1 MVKFI
6 SCGVPLSCAQ
16 NLLLDD
22 LFCVNFCTIPLVL
35 CEVYINISKI
45 ICDQWVLLGL
55 FENPKGAK
63 VQWDTVSF
71 LRFSSVINDIT
82 KRAYL
87 LYVEYFY
94 NHGKITTK
102 FKGRGKHN
110 IQNRGGFLGVKC
122 CCCIRVK
129 MEQKIH

>member
-1 MVKFI
+1 MG
-6 SCGVPLSCAQ
+6 SSGA
-16 NLLLDD
+16 LLKSN
-22 LFCVNFCTIPLVL
+22 VS
-35 CEVYINISKI
+35 EQGS
-45 ICDQWVLLGL
+45 Q
-55 FENPKGAK
+55 

-87 LYVEYFY
+87 YVEYFY

-110 IQNRGGFLGVKC
+110 TEQGRLFGGEKRNAVVL
-122 CCCIRVK
+122 
-129 MEQKIH
+129 E